1 MDAHTHE
8 PGTQSSRPRPS
19 AEQRLVSEIVRRV
32 SSGGYETWW
41 TKVTGAGYCAAPIQL
56 SRTKDGAE
64 STVLVRCKNRRQ
76 AVCPSCSDL
85 YAGDTWHL
93 VHAGIGG
100 GDDVPESV
108 ASHPLV
114 FVTLTAPSFGAVHRA
129 TDSEQPCRHPEASGA
144 CRHGRPTGCAS
155 AHDSRDDLVGQALCI
170 DCYHYA
176 DQAIFTWHA
185 PELWSR
191 FTLTLRR
198 TLRRH
203 LTEHGLD
210 PASVKVSFIK
220 VVEMQRR
227 GVPHFHAIIRL
238 DRSNPSDPRD
248 CLQSPSSVVPR
259 TLVDV
264 TREAILATH
273 LEVFAKGGEEVQL
286 QFGVQFDVQ
295 PLPMD
300 SAHSG
305 DVSGEN
311 LLARRVAG
319 YLAKYVTKSVVD
331 FGLSPRRIGPAAIE
345 HLDITEHVRHLLR
358 SLVQISAEPGHERIL
373 ESLHTLGYRGHVT
386 TKSRRYS
393 TTMFALRAKRSQYV
407 QALRHAPESGAG
419 FIPNGDDIGWEYKSH
434 GHAAAGDRLLAISA
448 ARRERESR
456 WAARQLTDRGEAQ

>member
-1 MDAHTHE
+1 MDEHRQET
-8 PGTQSSRPRPS
+8 GRSSERARPS

-41 TKVTGAGYCAAPIQL
+41 TKVAGAGYCAAPIQL
-56 SRTKDGAE
+56 SRTNDGAE

-100 GDDVPESV
+100 GDDVPVSV
-108 ASHPLV
+108 ALHPLV

-129 TDSEQPCRHPEASGA
+129 TDSDLRCRASEGSA
-144 CRHGRPTGCAS
+144 VCRHGRPTGCVS
-155 AHDSRDDLVGQALCI
+155 AHDSRDALVGQALCI
-170 DCYHYA
+170 DCYRYI
-176 DQAIFTWHA
+176 DQAVFTWHA

-198 TLRRH
+198 ILRRH
-203 LTEHGLD
+203 LAERDLD
-210 PASVKVSFIK
+210 PASVKVSFVK

-238 DRSNPSDPRD
+238 DQSKPSDPQE
-248 CLQSPSSVVPR
+248 CVHAPSSVDAR
-259 TLVDV
+259 TLVDI

-273 LEVFAKGGEEVQL
+273 VDVFAKGGEEVRL
-286 QFGVQFDVQ
+286 RFGVQFDVQ
-295 PLPMD
+295 SLSMD
-300 SAHSG
+300 SAHFREISDG
-305 DVSGEN
+305 N

-358 SLVQISAEPGHERIL
+358 SIVEISAEPGHERIL
-373 ESLHTLGYRGHVT
+373 DSLHTLGYRGHVT

-393 TTMFALRAKRSQYV
+393 TTMFALRAKRSLY
-407 QALRHAPESGAG
+407 L
-419 FIPNGDDIGWEYKSH
+419 
-434 GHAAAGDRLLAISA
+434 
-448 ARRERESR
+448 
-456 WAARQLTDRGEAQ
+456 